1 MTQKRKHGHSEKQL
15 SETIEAMQCPTAH
28 REDLLLVRSAKK
40 GDQKAFQRLRQKYSE
55 PLRYF
60 LARIVQQREEIDDL
74 VQEAF
79 IKAFTSIAQY
89 DEEYAFSTW
98 LFKIASNNA
107 IDFLRKKKLH
117 TFSMNVPLE
126 GEDDEYTFEVPDR
139 EPIPDQQLMA
149 HQRASLVREA
159 IAALPPKYQKVI
171 LMRHVEEKDYAEI
184 AKELK
189 LPLGTV
195 KAHIF
200 RAREI
205 LYKQLKE
212 KMRHY

>member
-1 MTQKRKHGHSEKQL
+1 MHRTDAQ
-15 SETIEAMQCPTAH
+15 
-28 REDLLLVRSAKK
+28 REDLPLVRSAKK
-40 GDQKAFQRLRQKYSE
+40 GDQKAFERLRQKYSE
-55 PLRYF
+55 PLRHF
-60 LARIVQQREEIDDL
+60 LARIVKQHEEIDDL

-98 LFKIASNNA
+98 LFKIAANNA

-117 TFSMNVPLE
+117 TFSMNAPLE
-126 GEDDEYTFEVPDR
+126 TEEDEYTFEVADR
-139 EPIPDQQLMA
+139 DPIPDQQLIA
-149 HQRASLVREA
+149 RQRASIVREA
-159 IAALPPKYQKVI
+159 IEALPPKYRKVI
-171 LMRHVEEKDYAEI
+171 LLRHVEEKEYAEI

-205 LYKQLKE
+205 LYKQLKK